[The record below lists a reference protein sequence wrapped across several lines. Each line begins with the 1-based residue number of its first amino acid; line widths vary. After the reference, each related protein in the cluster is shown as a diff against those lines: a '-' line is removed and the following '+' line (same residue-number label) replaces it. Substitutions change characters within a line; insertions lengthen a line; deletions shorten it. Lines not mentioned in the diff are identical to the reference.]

1 MAGKD
6 YTATFSVDQ
15 SPNEV
20 FNAINDVRSWWSEE
34 IGGSTDREGA
44 EFDYHYQ
51 DVHRCKMRITELV
64 PGEKV
69 AWLVID
75 NNFNFIVDKTEW
87 KGTKIN
93 FEIARNGNKTEVNFT
108 HVGLVPEY
116 ECYGVCSNAWG
127 SYINGSLKKLI
138 MTGKG
143 NPNPKEN
150 QK

>member
-1 MAGKD
+1 
-6 YTATFSVDQ
+6 
-15 SPNEV
+15 
-20 FNAINDVRSWWSEE
+20 
-34 IGGSTDREGA
+34 
-44 EFDYHYQ
+44 
-51 DVHRCKMRITELV
+51 MRITELV

-127 SYINGSLKKLI
+127 FLYQRE
-138 MTGKG
+138 
-143 NPNPKEN
+143 PEEADYDRQRQPEPKEN